1 MSKEIWITNTVIGN
15 NPKEIKAR
23 FAVIGERGEN
33 NISNNIIWTNC
44 KKDAI
49 AWFNRRVSNSG
60 AAKGQPAATNRI
72 VDTKTGKVI
81 ASQMEIA

>member
-1 MSKEIWITNTVIGN
+1 MSGKIIVTNTIIGNNSKEIR
-15 NPKEIKAR
+15 AR
-23 FAVIGERGEN
+23 FAVISERGEN

-49 AWFNRRVSNSG
+49 AWLKVRASNAG

-81 ASQMEIA
+81 ANQMEI

>member
-1 MSKEIWITNTVIGN
+1 MSKEIWLTNTVIGN
-15 NPKEIKAR
+15 NSKEIKAR

-44 KKDAI
+44 KRDAI
-49 AWFNRRVSNSG
+49 AWFNLRASNSV

>member
-15 NPKEIKAR
+15 DSKEIKAR

-44 KKDAI
+44 KEDAI
-49 AWFNRRVSNSG
+49 AWFNRRASNAG
-60 AAKGQPAATNRI
+60 AAKGQPAAKNRI

-81 ASQMEIA
+81 ASQMEI